1 MTGPLA
7 IVFFAA
13 LAGVMIALALG
24 LFNMT
29 RADDKQESR
38 SNILMRWRVGLQAL
52 AVAVIATIGWLSGA
66 FG

>member
-7 IVFFAA
+7 VVFFAA

-29 RADDKQESR
+29 SDSDKQQSR

-52 AVAVIATIGWLSGA
+52 AIAVIAAIGWMAGA

>member
-1 MTGPLA
+1 MVGPLTL
-7 IVFFAA
+7 IFFLA

-29 RADDKQESR
+29 SNSDKQVSR

-52 AVAVIATIGWLSGA
+52 AVAAIVGIGWYYGA

>member
-1 MTGPLA
+1 MVGPLA
-7 IVFFAA
+7 VVFFAA

-24 LFNMT
+24 LFNFT
-29 RADDKQESR
+29 RSDGKQSSR

-52 AVAVIATIGWLSGA
+52 AVAAIAAMGWLSGN